1 MQPRIHLITAL
12 LSLVTTVVTGGCAQS
27 QSAAWT
33 SAQYLA
39 GIGPSVEATRLNPA
53 YRYLHVTANGKVALL
68 VLGEI
73 ERDAAGRP
81 VEVWLSASKE
91 VLRLQE
97 GRLVGMTGLPVE
109 WRAVKLPTDLPGWH
123 QLNAPRQYLRQ
134 RDEMPG
140 YRLGLTEQVTVRPVT
155 APTNSGL
162 LSAPPA
168 GLRWF
173 EETSTPVS
181 DSESAPQL
189 SAAALPPSRYAVIN
203 DGAASQ
209 VLYGEQ
215 CLTPA
220 LCLQWQAWP
229 PRGTD
234 H

>member
-1 MQPRIHLITAL
+1 MQPRLHLITAL
-12 LSLVTTVVTGGCAQS
+12 LSLVTTALTGGCAQS
-27 QSAAWT
+27 QSAAWA

-39 GIGPSVEATRLNPA
+39 GLGPNVDATRLNPA
-53 YRYLHVTANGKVALL
+53 YRYLRVTANGKAALL

-73 ERDAAGRP
+73 EQDAAGRP
-81 VEVWLSASKE
+81 VEVWFSASKE
-91 VLRLQE
+91 VLRLQD
-97 GRLVGMTGLPVE
+97 GRLVGMIGLPVE
-109 WRAVKLPTDLPGWH
+109 WRTVQLPADLPRWN
-123 QLNAPRQYLRQ
+123 QLSAPRQYLRQ

-140 YRLGLTEQVTVRPVT
+140 YRLGLTEQVTVRPIT
-155 APTNSGL
+155 APSKSGL
-162 LSAPPA
+162 LSAQPA

-173 EETSTPVS
+173 EETSTPASNV
-181 DSESAPQL
+181 ESAPQL
-189 SAAALPPSRYAVIN
+189 NAAALPPSRYAVIT